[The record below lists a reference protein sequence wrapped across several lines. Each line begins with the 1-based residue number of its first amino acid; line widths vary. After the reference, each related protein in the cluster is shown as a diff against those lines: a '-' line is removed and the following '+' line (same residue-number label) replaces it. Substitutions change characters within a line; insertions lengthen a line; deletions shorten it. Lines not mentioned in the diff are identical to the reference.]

1 MTNPKGCAP
10 MPYAPGRD
18 HRRSIRLRGYD
29 YAQPGAYFVTICTQ
43 GRQRLFDDPALCV
56 IAEEQWR
63 ALDHAGARGDRAGRV
78 SVDTWVVMPNH
89 VHGIVVIGDGDGGDD
104 ADGGDGQVGAQ
115 QPDRHSYANGLVA
128 AAPLLPID
136 ADCHLDHALGI
147 NVAPGSLGAIVRSY
161 KAAVARRL
169 NRRRRAPGAQVW
181 QRGYWERVIRD
192 AQALAAMRRYI
203 LENPARWAE
212 GRDDIDTLLAHMQVK
227 E

>member
-1 MTNPKGCAP
+1 
-10 MPYAPGRD
+10 
-18 HRRSIRLRGYD
+18 
-29 YAQPGAYFVTICTQ
+29 
-43 GRQRLFDDPALCV
+43 
-56 IAEEQWR
+56 
-63 ALDHAGARGDRAGRV
+63 
-78 SVDTWVVMPNH
+78 MPNH
-89 VHGIVVIGDGDGGDD
+89 VHGIIVIGDGDGGDD
-104 ADGGDGQVGAQ
+104 ADGGDGQVGAH
-115 QPDRHSYANGLVA
+115 QPDRHSYANDLVA
-128 AAPLLPID
+128 AAPLRQQRQQRFQSID
-136 ADCHLDHALGI
+136 ADRHLDHALGI

-192 AQALAAMRRYI
+192 AQALAAVRRYI